1 MPLHVAN
8 PLATGDVPPGDAER
22 VIMDLASFRA
32 AYAEIATWPG
42 YAPTPLRDMPGLA
55 RAAGVVRVLYKD
67 EAGRFELE
75 SFKALGGA
83 YAVLRLI
90 QMQLANAGH
99 PGVDAKALLG
109 GAHWDMLAGTTFAT
123 ATDGNHGR
131 SVAWGC
137 RMFGASCVIYLH
149 AGVSADRE
157 AEIARFGASI
167 RRVPGGYDASV
178 HACAADAAARG
189 WTVVADTS
197 TGIGLLAPSLVMQ
210 GYGVLALEVDAALGG
225 EPPTHMFV
233 PAGVGGLAAAVGAHA
248 WEAHGAYRA
257 RIVVVEPIQADCV
270 FRSIAAGQPTA
281 VPGDADSFMACLAA
295 GEISP
300 AAWAFLRAT
309 ADDVVA
315 LEEDAAADAMRYLAA
330 GLDGNPVVVAGE
342 SGAATTA
349 ALLTADRTLL
359 GLDARSVVV
368 LIGSEGATDRATYRR
383 VVGEAAEAVAARA
396 A

>member
-1 MPLHVAN
+1 MC
-8 PLATGDVPPGDAER
+8 
-22 VIMDLASFRA
+22 LASFRA
-32 AYAEIATWPG
+32 AQAEISAWPG
-42 YAPTPLRDMPGLA
+42 YVPTPLREMPGLA
-55 RAAGVVRVLYKD
+55 RAAGVARVLYKD
-67 EAGRFELE
+67 EAARFELE

-90 QMQLANAGH
+90 QMRLAAQGR
-99 PGVDAKALLG
+99 PGMGAPALLSG
-109 GAHWDMLAGTTFAT
+109 LHRDLLEGATFAA

-137 RMFGASCVIYLH
+137 KLFGVACVIYLH
-149 AGVSADRE
+149 AGVSQERE
-157 AEIARFGASI
+157 NEIARFGAQI

-178 HACAADAAARG
+178 HACAADAGEQG

-197 TGIGLLAPSLVMQ
+197 TGIDPLAPSLVMQ
-210 GYGVLALEVDAALGG
+210 GYGVLALEVDAALDGQ
-225 EPPTHMFV
+225 PPTHMLV

-248 WEAHGAYRA
+248 WEAYGPRRP

-270 FRSIAAGQPTA
+270 FRSIAAGQPTS
-281 VPGDADSFMACLAA
+281 VPGEADSFMACLSA

-300 AAWAFLRAT
+300 AAWPFLRAT

-315 LEEDAAADAMRYLAA
+315 LEEDAAADAMRRLAA
-330 GLDGNPVVVAGE
+330 GSDGDPVVAAGE

-349 ALLTADRTLL
+349 ALLVADRTAL
-359 GLDARSVVV
+359 GMDRCSVVV

-383 VVGEAAEAVAARA
+383 VVGETAEMVMARA